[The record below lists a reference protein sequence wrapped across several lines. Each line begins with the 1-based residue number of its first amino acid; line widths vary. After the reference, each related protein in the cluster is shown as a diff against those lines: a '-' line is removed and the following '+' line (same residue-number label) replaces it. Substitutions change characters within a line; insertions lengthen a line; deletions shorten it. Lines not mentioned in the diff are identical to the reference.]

1 MIKWLSLFKRFNHLK
16 GGKGDKMVLLL
27 KMALQDKM
35 VQLVK
40 VGQWVKMRGPTG

>member
-1 MIKWLSLFKRFNHLK
+1 
-16 GGKGDKMVLLL
+16 MVLLL